1 MPQSDLT
8 TRHPNAPA
16 DAHPAAGKPA
26 RALGWARL
34 AAAALLLAS
43 ALLGWQGGAW
53 GAVMAVVS
61 ALALPWLL
69 RAPRR
74 ADDADNLDPLLDVPR
89 VSGGRVGA
97 EVMVSQVVPV
107 WGKQLDI
114 TREAAADGLGLLL
127 ESFST
132 MSGALGELAGQIDS
146 SQVSLAPGAV
156 DAALQ
161 GDSPARS
168 ALQGLLSASQRAF
181 DQRDAAVAELVN
193 CGNALQALRQ
203 LGRQARELGKH
214 TRLVAF
220 NATIEAN
227 RGAGGASGSSAGHNG
242 GNQAVADETRMLA
255 SRIAEVGEQIER
267 LVAKLDRSLTPE
279 RLRGE
284 VGDTTPEE
292 LAQELDLAAR
302 SALAGLLGALG
313 GALRSTGELKAAA
326 QTLGSQLEQTFVHFQ
341 FGDRLSQMLDIVARD
356 MQHFA
361 HWVAANPY
369 ATQSDAAEWLAQ
381 LEASYTM
388 EEQRSQHHG
397 NVHIDRGSEIE
408 FF

>member
-1 MPQSDLT
+1 MPQSDMTHSPT
-8 TRHPNAPA
+8 TV
-16 DAHPAAGKPA
+16 PAAAPTAAGGPA
-26 RALGWARL
+26 RALGALRL
-34 AAAALLLAS
+34 AAAGALVATS
-43 ALLGWQGGAW
+43 ALLGWQGGGW
-53 GAVMAVVS
+53 GAGMAVAT
-61 ALALPWLL
+61 ALALPLLL
-69 RAPRR
+69 RRPSPA
-74 ADDADNLDPLLDVPR
+74 ADNAALDPLLDLPR

-114 TREAAADGLGLLL
+114 TRTAAAEGLGQLL
-127 ESFST
+127 ENFSA
-132 MSGALGELAGQIDS
+132 MSGALGELASQIEH

-156 DAALQ
+156 DAAID
-161 GDSPARS
+161 GDSPARA
-168 ALQGLLSASQRAF
+168 ALQGLLASSQRAF

-193 CGNALQALRQ
+193 CSNAMQELRQ

-220 NATIEAN
+220 NASIEAN
-227 RGAGGASGSSAGHNG
+227 RGSGSGSRDG

-267 LVAKLDRSLTPE
+267 LVARLDRSLTPE

-284 VGDTTPEE
+284 IGDTTPEE
-292 LAQELDLAAR
+292 LQQELALAAR
-302 SALAGLLGALG
+302 TALTGLLGGLG
-313 GALRSTGELKAAA
+313 GALRSSGDVKAAA
-326 QTLGSQLEQTFVHFQ
+326 QTLSQQLEETFVHFQ

-356 MQHFA
+356 MHNFA

-369 ATQSDAAEWLAQ
+369 ATQSDAADWLAK

>member
-1 MPQSDLT
+1 MPQSDMSHHQT
-8 TRHPNAPA
+8 TVPA
-16 DAHPAAGKPA
+16 DANLTAGKPA

-34 AAAALLLAS
+34 AAAAALLLAC

-53 GAVMAVVS
+53 GAGMAVVS
-61 ALALPWLL
+61 ALATAWLL

-74 ADDADNLDPLLDVPR
+74 ADDADTLDPLIDMPR

-132 MSGALGELAGQIDS
+132 MAGALGELASQIDS

-161 GDSPARS
+161 VDSPART

-203 LGRQARELGKH
+203 LGRQVRELGKH

-227 RGAGGASGSSAGHNG
+227 RGSGSGHGHNG

-292 LAQELDLAAR
+292 LAQELNLAAR
-302 SALAGLLGALG
+302 TALTGLLGAMG
-313 GALRSTGELKAAA
+313 GALRSTGDLKAAA
-326 QTLGSQLEQTFVHFQ
+326 ETLGGQLEQTFVHFQ
-341 FGDRLSQMLDIVARD
+341 FGDRLSQMLEIVSRD
-356 MQHFA
+356 MQNFA
-361 HWVAANPY
+361 HWVDANPY
-369 ATQSDAAEWLAQ
+369 ATQSDAADWLAK

>member
-1 MPQSDLT
+1 MPQSDMNTSPPTLSAAA
-8 TRHPNAPA
+8 APV
-16 DAHPAAGKPA
+16 
-26 RALGWARL
+26 LGRPGHAPGWLRL
-34 AAAALLLAS
+34 AAGAGLLLAS

-53 GAVMAVVS
+53 GAGAALAT

-69 RAPRR
+69 RMPSRSS
-74 ADDADNLDPLLDVPR
+74 DAGRPDPLQDMPR

-107 WGKQLDI
+107 WGKQLVI
-114 TREAAADGLGLLL
+114 TRSAAADGLAMLL
-127 ESFST
+127 ESFSS
-132 MSGALGELAGQIDS
+132 MAGALGELA
-146 SQVSLAPGAV
+146 SQVDNSHVTLASGAV
-156 DAALQ
+156 DAALE
-161 GDSPARS
+161 GDSPART
-168 ALQGLLSASQRAF
+168 ALQGLLRASQRAF

-193 CGNALQALRQ
+193 CSHALQALRQ
-203 LGRQARELGKH
+203 LGSQARELGKH

-227 RGAGGASGSSAGHNG
+227 RSTGSSPGHNG

-267 LVAKLDRSLTPE
+267 LVTELDRSLSAE

-284 VGDTTPEE
+284 IGNTPPDE

-302 SALAGLLGALG
+302 NALTGLLGGLG
-313 GALRSTGELKAAA
+313 SALRSTGELKAAA
-326 QTLGSQLEQTFVHFQ
+326 ETLSSQLEQTFVHFQ

-369 ATQSDAAEWLAQ
+369 ATQSDAADWLAK

>member
-1 MPQSDLT
+1 MPNRPT
-8 TRHPNAPA
+8 TVPTAASITIAP
-16 DAHPAAGKPA
+16 PAGTRSAW
-26 RALGWARL
+26 RLG
-34 AAAALLLAS
+34 AAALLLSAS
-43 ALLGWQGGAW
+43 ALLGWQGGPW
-53 GAVMAVVS
+53 GAGMALLA
-61 ALALPWLL
+61 ALLLPWLL
-69 RAPRR
+69 RAQQSAAGGAVP
-74 ADDADNLDPLLDVPR
+74 DPLRDVPR

-114 TREAAADGLGLLL
+114 TREASAEGLGKLL
-127 ESFST
+127 ESFSA
-132 MSGALGELAGQIDS
+132 MAGALGELSSQIDT
-146 SQVSLAPGAV
+146 SQVTLAPGAM
-156 DAALQ
+156 DAALE
-161 GDSPARS
+161 GDSPTRT
-168 ALQGLLSASQRAF
+168 ALQALLRSSERAIA
-181 DQRDAAVAELVN
+181 QRDAAVAELVN
-193 CGNALQALRQ
+193 CSNALQGLRQ

-227 RGAGGASGSSAGHNG
+227 RSTGGSSNSQNRDG

-292 LAQELDLAAR
+292 LRLELDLAAR
-302 SALAGLLGALG
+302 TALTGLLGAMG
-313 GALRSTGELKAAA
+313 GALRSTGDLKAAA
-326 QTLGSQLEQTFVHFQ
+326 QTLGSQLEETFVHFQ

-356 MQHFA
+356 MHNFA

-369 ATQSDAAEWLAQ
+369 ATQSDAADWLAK

>member
-1 MPQSDLT
+1 MPQSDMT
-8 TRHPNAPA
+8 TRQPSDPAPA
-16 DAHPAAGKPA
+16 PPPAGTPA
-26 RALGWARL
+26 CALGWARL
-34 AAAALLLAS
+34 AAAAGLLLAG

-53 GAVMAVVS
+53 GAGMAVVS

-74 ADDADNLDPLLDVPR
+74 ADDATSLDPLLDLPR

-114 TREAAADGLGLLL
+114 TRTAAAEGLGHLL
-127 ESFST
+127 ESFSA
-132 MSGALGELAGQIDS
+132 MSGALGELASQIDS
-146 SQVSLAPGAV
+146 SQVTLAPGAV
-156 DAALQ
+156 DAALE

-168 ALQGLLSASQRAF
+168 ALQGLLRASQRAF

-193 CGNALQALRQ
+193 CGNALTALRQ

-220 NATIEAN
+220 NATIEAS
-227 RGAGGASGSSAGHNG
+227 RGAGGPGSSPGQNG

-255 SRIAEVGEQIER
+255 SRIADVGEQIER
-267 LVAKLDRSLTPE
+267 LVAKLDRTLTPE

-284 VGDTTPEE
+284 IGDTTPEE
-292 LAQELDLAAR
+292 LAQELDIAAR
-302 SALAGLLGALG
+302 AALTGLLGAMG
-313 GALRSTGELKAAA
+313 GALRSTGDLKAAA
-326 QTLGSQLEQTFVHFQ
+326 QTLSSELEATFVHFQ

-361 HWVAANPY
+361 HWVVANPY
-369 ATQSDAAEWLAQ
+369 ATQSDAADWLAK

>member
-1 MPQSDLT
+1 MPNRPT
-8 TRHPNAPA
+8 TVPA
-16 DAHPAAGKPA
+16 TASTASAARSRA
-26 RALGWARL
+26 RSVWRLG
-34 AAAALLLAS
+34 AAALLLLAS
-43 ALLGWQGGAW
+43 ALLGWQGGPW
-53 GAVMAVVS
+53 GAGT
-61 ALALPWLL
+61 ALATALLLPWLL
-69 RAPRR
+69 RRQQPVAGE
-74 ADDADNLDPLLDVPR
+74 AMLDPLLDAPR

-114 TREAAADGLGLLL
+114 TREASAEGLGKLL

-132 MSGALGELAGQIDS
+132 MSGALNDLASQIDS
-146 SQVSLAPGAV
+146 SQVTLAPGAV
-156 DAALQ
+156 DAALD
-161 GDSPARS
+161 GDNPART
-168 ALQGLLSASQRAF
+168 ALQTLLRSSERAF
-181 DQRDAAVAELVN
+181 AQRDAAVAELVN
-193 CGNALQALRQ
+193 CSNALQALRQ

-227 RGAGGASGSSAGHNG
+227 RGTGSSQHRDG

-292 LAQELDLAAR
+292 LRLELNLAAR
-302 SALAGLLGALG
+302 TALTGLLGAMG

-326 QTLGSQLEQTFVHFQ
+326 QTLGSQLEETFVHFQ

-356 MQHFA
+356 MHNFA
-361 HWVAANPY
+361 HWVGANPY
-369 ATQSDAAEWLAQ
+369 ATQSEAADWLAK